1 MALFRR
7 EIFIKLM
14 DGLIYYRLLSNSSHH
29 LTCLSFLGRPWYVKG
44 ERVEALWQRM
54 RLEGV
59 KPDVSTWVSRVQALA
74 SVGSFK
80 GRIHELLTEAAK
92 DRLELDS
99 VFLR

>member
-1 MALFRR
+1 M
-7 EIFIKLM
+7 
-14 DGLIYYRLLSNSSHH
+14 
-29 LTCLSFLGRPWYVKG
+29 
-44 ERVEALWQRM
+44 EALWQRM

-80 GRIHELLTEAAK
+80 GRIHELLAEAAK
-92 DRLELDS
+92 DRFEVDS